1 MGYNNRCIGKDEHSM
16 KSFVRELLMTLIL
29 ALVIFFLLQAT
40 VQTYVVVGQSME
52 PNLHNDDLLIVNK
65 IVYRLHAPERGDIV
79 VLYPPDQPRDE
90 PPYIKRII
98 GKPGDTVEFK
108 GDAVYVNYQKL
119 VEPYVNGIP
128 EYKDHVWQ
136 VPENEYFVLGDN
148 RNISS
153 DSRGGWTVP
162 REDIIGKAWVSVWP
176 PDTWGVVADNYAAQ
190 QITLIYGW
198 SPLYR

>member
-1 MGYNNRCIGKDEHSM
+1 M

-29 ALVIFFLLQAT
+29 ALVIFFVLQTT

-52 PNLHNDDLLIVNK
+52 PNLHNDDLLVINK
-65 IVYRLHAPERGDIV
+65 IVYRLHAPERGDVV

-98 GKPGDTVEFK
+98 AQPGDTVEVK
-108 GDAVYVNYQKL
+108 NSAVYVNGNKL
-119 VEPYVNGIP
+119 IESYIKEPPSYTLALQ
-128 EYKDHVWQ
+128 Q

-153 DSRGGWTVP
+153 DSRNGWTVP
-162 REDIIGKAWVSVWP
+162 REDIIGKAWLSVWP
-176 PDTWGVVADNYAAQ
+176 PDTWGVVADNYAMQ
-190 QITLIYGW
+190 QMAALMYGW
-198 SPLYR
+198 LPLYQ